1 MSKSFKLAVQANQR
15 VFINGA
21 VLRFDRKVALE
32 FLNNATFLLDTYV
45 LQPEQVTS
53 PLRQLYFVIQ
63 TMLMDPPNR
72 NNTLSV
78 YSQMLTSMLEAFEN
92 PRILHGLKEVDVS
105 VQSERDYDALKL
117 LRQMFELEA
126 QILAATGKPAAGEP
140 SYQDDNAT
148 APAVRNS
155 AA

>member
-1 MSKSFKLAVQANQR
+1 VSKSFKLAVQANQR

-72 NNTLSV
+72 SNTLAV
-78 YSQMLTSMLEAFEN
+78 YAQMLTSMLEAFEN
-92 PRILHGLKEVDVS
+92 PRILHDLKEVDVR
-105 VQSERDYDALKL
+105 VQSGRDYDALKM

-126 QILAATGKPAAGEP
+126 QILESGSKPAACEP
-140 SYQDDNAT
+140 SDLDDEVAL
-148 APAVRNS
+148 PLVRTS
-155 AA
+155 AG